1 MSALRST
8 IVTRFTA
15 TMTNSDFHPTPSFG
29 PRGIATCVLY
39 TTFLMGP
46 GGSPR
51 FLDLS
56 LQSRR
61 RLRPRWETL
70 FGIHHLTSKCL
81 LPAAGVTASAP
92 TTCDFRG
99 YHVHLTVSARLF
111 RCLRFVAVIASRH
124 ARLARRLSGF
134 SFRRRIFTC
143 KIDQTSPGA
152 PHLSQTT
159 LMHRKILIKYELL
172 KILNYF

>member
-8 IVTRFTA
+8 VITRFSA
-15 TMTNSDFHPTPSFG
+15 NMTNSDFHPMSSFG
-29 PRGIATCVLY
+29 SRGVATCILY
-39 TTFLMGP
+39 TILLMGP
-46 GGSPR
+46 SGSPR

-61 RLRPRWETL
+61 RLRPRWEIL
-70 FGIHHLTSKCL
+70 FGFHHLTSKYL

-124 ARLARRLSGF
+124 ARLARRWSGF

-143 KIDQTSPGA
+143 KISQTSPGA
-152 PHLSQTT
+152 PHLS
-159 LMHRKILIKYELL
+159 HS
-172 KILNYF
+172 